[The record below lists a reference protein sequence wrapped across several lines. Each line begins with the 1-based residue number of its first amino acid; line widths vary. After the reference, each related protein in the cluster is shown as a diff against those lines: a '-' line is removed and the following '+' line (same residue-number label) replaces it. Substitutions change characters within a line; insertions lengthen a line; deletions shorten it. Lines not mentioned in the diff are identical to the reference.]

1 MQLKH
6 IIQIYIVLQN
16 ILQIFY
22 LINRRINE
30 KIEKIKASK
39 KFRNVDLNPIK
50 DML

>member
-1 MQLKH
+1 MQLEH

-16 ILQIFY
+16 ILFY

-39 KFRNVDLNPIK
+39 KFRNVGLNPIK